1 LSKALD
7 RANMGRPLAPSADIR
22 DVIKPLL
29 ATTSPA
35 PTRRSFTLGVA
46 ASTLAAAS
54 PRSARADEGPDLLL
68 ILMADL
74 HSGYAYSAAL
84 VKAVRDLVAANRRAQ
99 AVIVVNGDV
108 FELGN
113 ALCLRN
119 NGKIDFEML
128 RIFASLAPTI
138 VNIGNHDGDIVD
150 PQAFVAQVGKLG
162 ATLVT
167 NIADPRTGAL
177 YGPPSTQISVKGRTV
192 KVTALGTPALG
203 TYRNGAAWY
212 SAPQPG
218 PYAASHFTEL
228 VAGADFHLAL
238 VHAGFQADTAVL
250 PSSAAPFL
258 LHGGHDHLRLAQKL
272 GTSGLHIHSGYWS
285 NGLAAVRVSFT
296 GSAGVRIEAQQ
307 IQLTRES
314 PQDPDL
320 ALLIAR
326 ERSALLGEADLKVLG
341 RLPAELAL
349 DDAALFAADAVRK
362 AAGADIGFLSHTTF
376 GDGLPAG
383 PVTAFE
389 LASFVRFDGGFTSA
403 LIDGAKLA
411 DAILPTTNQFGDF
424 PYARRTGDFLY
435 STARS
440 VDRNR
445 TYKVAVNSY
454 ATLNAA
460 NMDAYFGAADLAFAP
475 IPSLRLKS
483 TISAALAA

>member
-1 LSKALD
+1 
-7 RANMGRPLAPSADIR
+7 
-22 DVIKPLL
+22 
-29 ATTSPA
+29 
-35 PTRRSFTLGVA
+35 
-46 ASTLAAAS
+46 
-54 PRSARADEGPDLLL
+54 
-68 ILMADL
+68 
-74 HSGYAYSAAL
+74 
-84 VKAVRDLVAANRRAQ
+84 
-99 AVIVVNGDV
+99 
-108 FELGN
+108 
-113 ALCLRN
+113 
-119 NGKIDFEML
+119 
-128 RIFASLAPTI
+128 
-138 VNIGNHDGDIVD
+138 
-150 PQAFVAQVGKLG
+150 
-162 ATLVT
+162 
-167 NIADPRTGAL
+167 
-177 YGPPSTQISVKGRTV
+177 
-192 KVTALGTPALG
+192 
-203 TYRNGAAWY
+203 
-212 SAPQPG
+212 
-218 PYAASHFTEL
+218 
-228 VAGADFHLAL
+228 
-238 VHAGFQADTAVL
+238 
-250 PSSAAPFL
+250 

-272 GTSGLHIHSGYWS
+272 GTSALHIHSGHWS

-383 PVTAFE
+383 PVTAFD

-460 NMDAYFGAADLAFAP
+460 NLDAYFGAADLAFAP